1 MMQISASKVATGVT
15 RTLFFGG
22 SGIDAITAVA
32 QFDHAVAREKPTI
45 AGIASRK
52 DAVEHIDPSFH
63 RRHNILGHAH
73 THEIAPTGRWQ
84 RWCGM
89 PQDPQ
94 HFLLGLP
101 YR

>member
-1 MMQISASKVATGVT
+1 MMQISAGEVSAGVACTPFVG
-15 RTLFFGG
+15 R
-22 SGIDAITAVA
+22 SGIGAITAVA
-32 QFDHAVAREKPTI
+32 QFDHAVAREEPTI

-52 DAVEHIDPSFH
+52 DTVEHIDPSFH
-63 RRHNILGHAH
+63 RRHNILGRAYA
-73 THEIAPTGRWQ
+73 HEIARSGRWQ

-89 PQDPQ
+89 PQDTQ